1 MVKIVCICGMGVGS
15 SLLIVMGIQRVLKR
29 NGYNERD
36 FQYEQA
42 DVQIAKGLAATAD
55 LIVTT
60 PAFADS
66 VDPDGPPVVYIKNL
80 FSEPEIEE
88 KMMPVLKKILA
99 KKPKD

>member
-1 MVKIVCICGMGVGS
+1 MVNIVCMCGMGVGS

-36 FQYEQA
+36 FHFEQA
-42 DVQIAKGLAATAD
+42 DVQIGKGLAANAD
-55 LIVTT
+55 IIVTT
-60 PAFADS
+60 PAFKDS
-66 VDPDGPPVVYIKNL
+66 VDPDGPPAVYLKNL

-88 KMMPVLKKILA
+88 KLMPVLKKILA